1 MNDTCVLEAC
11 YCARPGIKLDH
22 EESRRGRER
31 GLRMAGVVTT
41 FQSVWKYSSILA
53 SIAKPAEG

>member
-1 MNDTCVLEAC
+1 MSVTCVLEAC
-11 YCARPGIKLDH
+11 YCATPDH

-31 GLRMAGVVTT
+31 GLRMVGVVTT